1 MLISFIFYFL
11 LFYEYRV
18 PADKHPQIA
27 PNEFATFIKT
37 HGINTPNRRSSSLQ
51 RRKSILSQSVRQQE
65 QEEEEEDLNRTLS
78 EKKRQFLKK
87 VLDKGNT
94 NEIDYFRN

>member
-1 MLISFIFYFL
+1 MYN
-11 LFYEYRV
+11 RV

-37 HGINTPNRRSSSLQ
+37 HGINTPSRRSSSLH
-51 RRKSILSQSVRQQE
+51 RRKSVLSQSIE
-65 QEEEEEDLNRTLS
+65 DEETELKRSLS

-87 VLDKGNT
+87 VLEEGKGRTKKELN
-94 NEIDYFRN
+94 